1 MGKLDGKTFKE
12 KALEC
17 MAVARWTAWAKE
29 DRHPLVKEGVEVR
42 VVYPKQMEKIK
53 PRFSVLMFN
62 EYVGWREGR
71 KWIHILYR
79 TLFMFDARKGQP
91 YAYYI
96 KIRKDKYPE
105 IVKVSEVAK

>member
-1 MGKLDGKTFKE
+1 MCGVESKTFKE
-12 KALEC
+12 KALEY

-29 DRHPLVKEGVEVR
+29 DRHPLVKDGVEIRIVH
-42 VVYPKQMEKIK
+42 PEKIK
-53 PRFSVLMFN
+53 TKNNAIIFN

-79 TLFMFDARKGQP
+79 TFYMYDARKGQP

-105 IVKVSEVAK
+105 IVKISEVAK